1 MEKMTYQKRIT
12 QYNRLDVKK
21 SDKKIDIKKTRHKN
35 GMKNWAKNTRLHL
48 NQIFKMRYHML
59 YMLLDQIHIFRSM

>member
-1 MEKMTYQKRIT
+1 MTYQKRIT

-35 GMKNWAKNTRLHL
+35 GIKNWAKNTRLHL
-48 NQIFKMRYHML
+48 N
-59 YMLLDQIHIFRSM
+59 